1 MLRIREAA
9 AAQDFVL
16 ARALFEEYVAALGV
30 DLAFQ
35 DIVEELANLP
45 GAYAPPRG
53 CLLLL
58 ESEGSTK
65 GCVAL
70 RPLAGDA
77 CEMKR
82 LFVRP
87 GCRRRGGGRL
97 LAEAVI
103 DRARRDGYRRMRLD
117 TLPSMTAANA
127 LYRSLGFRE
136 IPPYRHNPI
145 AGALF
150 YELEL

>member
-9 AAQDFVL
+9 APQDYVL
-16 ARALFEEYVAALGV
+16 ARALFEEYAAALGL
-30 DLAFQ
+30 DLSFQ
-35 DIVEELANLP
+35 DIAEELETLP
-45 GAYAPPRG
+45 GGYAPPRG

-58 ESEGSTK
+58 ESDGSTK

-70 RPLAGDA
+70 RPLSGED

-82 LFVRP
+82 LYVRP
-87 GCRRRGGGRL
+87 ACRGRGAGRL

-103 DRARRDGYRRMRLD
+103 ERARRAGYRRMRLD
-117 TLPSMTAANA
+117 TLSSMTEAAA

-145 AGALF
+145 AGARF
-150 YELEL
+150 FELDL